1 MMSSKT
7 IATAVRRISGHKMK
21 TGKRLSITGLMT
33 SRMKRSLLLKRLRS
47 WVAKLAT
54 STVILLF
61 STGPMPSHGPLKKRY
76 SNPTFPTP
84 WWGAPSSTAGR
95 KFGMSL
101 LIWTWL
107 PTSVTISVLSALSMN
122 PSGESGQVQ
131 WIRFATLLKCKS
143 PHSWMLQPISCSL
156 ASKERPL
163 KPSGTLPI
171 SFLIWEKDWTSWPLQ
186 SWSKKSLT
194 RQVIWQP

>member
-21 TGKRLSITGLMT
+21 TGKKLSITGLMM
-33 SRMKRSLLLKRLRS
+33 SRMKLSLLLKRLKS
-47 WVAKLAT
+47 LVAKLAT
-54 STVILLF
+54 NTVILPF
-61 STGPMPSHGPLKKRY
+61 STGPMLSHGPLKKRY
-76 SNPTFPTP
+76 SSPTFPTP
-84 WWGAPSSTAGR
+84 WWGAPSSTAER

-131 WIRFATLLKCKS
+131 WIRFATLPKCKS
-143 PHSWMLQPISCSL
+143 PHS
-156 ASKERPL
+156 
-163 KPSGTLPI
+163 
-171 SFLIWEKDWTSWPLQ
+171 
-186 SWSKKSLT
+186 
-194 RQVIWQP
+194 